1 MLVPAWDFDKDGWLH
16 ASMAIVRGVEGG
28 YSVARSAREGL
39 LTVSDPQGRL
49 IAEPVASASAE
60 AMLVASV
67 PVGKGRTL
75 YSRIGDVFAWMCVA
89 IAVSLFLR
97 AALGSRGR
105 LSSRMVASSGKN

>member
-1 MLVPAWDFDKDGWLH
+1 
-16 ASMAIVRGVEGG
+16 
-28 YSVARSAREGL
+28 